1 MKNLTLLNNQWKQ
14 KVAIELNQEEKA
26 LLRNFSEDRF
36 LDRKSISERV
46 IAESLIVPDI
56 EDAAVAQALY
66 DQHNIEGAEFISADV
81 LLPIKIGIINCRL
94 NGEHKQIRF

>member
-56 EDAAVAQALY
+56 EDKQA
-66 DQHNIEGAEFISADV
+66 I
-81 LLPIKIGIINCRL
+81 
-94 NGEHKQIRF
+94 